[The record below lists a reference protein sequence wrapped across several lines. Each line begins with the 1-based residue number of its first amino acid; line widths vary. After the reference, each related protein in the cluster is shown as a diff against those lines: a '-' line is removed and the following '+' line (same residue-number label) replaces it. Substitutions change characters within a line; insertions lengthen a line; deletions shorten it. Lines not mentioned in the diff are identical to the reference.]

1 VTNAFKEKSEIKVNT
16 VNVVET
22 QQTCINQNF
31 FLAIDPAHLEGQLS
45 TEIQALPGVPSVRS
59 DEQASMERDALI
71 MQHLSTVRYVA
82 RRVHERLPQHVD
94 LEDLISAG
102 TVGLI
107 DAAAKFDL
115 RKKVQFKSY
124 AQFRIRGAILDS
136 LRVLDWS
143 PRVLRRKGRAIE
155 EAIRSLTQSLGH
167 PPSEQEIAFELE
179 LSLPEYQ
186 RLLGDLKGLEL
197 GSLHTERT
205 EGSDEQEMAYIPGSP
220 EEDPLFQFLKGE
232 LRQRLVNAI
241 EELPEK
247 ERMVLTLYYYEE
259 LTMKEIALTLGVVE
273 SRVSQIRSSAILR
286 LRSALRP
293 QTEKNVTVRGTRH

>member
-1 VTNAFKEKSEIKVNT
+1 MNT

-59 DEQASMERDALI
+59 DEQASMERDTLI
-71 MQHLSTVRYVA
+71 MQHLSTVRYIA